1 MNVEIAMD
9 EKLFNELLESVKEAG
24 EILRGKKAPSREFHL
39 EPPDPETIKAIRENF
54 GLTQEKF
61 SALLGISVG
70 TLRDWEQG
78 RRKPRGP
85 AWILLEVAAKHPEA
99 VLDTVQGSR

>member
-1 MNVEIAMD
+1 MNLEVVMY
-9 EKLFNELLESVKEAG
+9 EKLFHELLQSVREAG
-24 EILRGKKAPSREFHL
+24 EIIRGEKAPSREFRM
-39 EPPDPETIKAIRENF
+39 EPPDPETIKDIREIY

-70 TLRDWEQG
+70 TLRNWEQG

-85 AWILLEVAAKHPEA
+85 ARILLEVAAKHPEA